1 VNTGGDFM
9 DDEILYIEIKG
20 RKIIVHTTNGVHEGS
35 LSDQLEFIL
44 KKYGFE
50 RLHGSTLV
58 NMPKIIDY
66 RKRTILMKDGT
77 KLPVSKTNIHKILI
91 YFDK

>member
-1 VNTGGDFM
+1 M
-9 DDEILYIEIKG
+9 DDEILYIVIKG
-20 RKIIVHTTNGVHEGS
+20 RKIIVHTPNGPREGS

-44 KKYGFE
+44 KNYGFE

-66 RKRTILMKDGT
+66 RKRTVLMKDGT
-77 KLPVSKTNIHKILI
+77 KLKISKPNIHKILS
-91 YFDK
+91 YLDKK